1 VAINS
6 KALAAALVS
15 LVEDAAPSRL
25 GFADPDRLEYWSA
38 AKPKLVELGA
48 FDEREEVR
56 QAANTLRDAG
66 NALFDLQ
73 ARSRGELK
81 VSEQEDFL
89 RDYPP
94 LHAAAEDAA
103 NQLLKAVAA
112 AAAAAAA
119 AAKKRPAR

>member
-1 VAINS
+1 MPINS

-48 FDEREEVR
+48 FDERDEVR

-73 ARSRGELK
+73 ARSRGSSK
-81 VSEQEDFL
+81 S
-89 RDYPP
+89 
-94 LHAAAEDAA
+94 A
-103 NQLLKAVAA
+103 N
-112 AAAAAAA
+112 
-119 AAKKRPAR
+119 KRTFCATTRRSTPRQRTRLTNS